1 MLVDLLRVS
10 RNDGRVNAECRLVT
24 YGTLGPGRPNHHQL
38 DGLDGRWLK
47 DTSTGC
53 SSTPAGARAL
63 ATQHWSFK
71 PTVRQSMSRFS
82 SQPTCQITGHAS
94 TTSRA
99 TDQRVVTTVRTPT
112 GEMDA
117 FIYVQ
122 AQAQN

>member
-1 MLVDLLRVS
+1 M
-10 RNDGRVNAECRLVT
+10 T

-71 PTVRQSMSRFS
+71 PTVQQSMSKFRV
-82 SQPTCQITGHAS
+82 
-94 TTSRA
+94 SRPA
-99 TDQRVVTTVRTPT
+99 GSLGARLDDLEGDGYQRVVATVRTPT